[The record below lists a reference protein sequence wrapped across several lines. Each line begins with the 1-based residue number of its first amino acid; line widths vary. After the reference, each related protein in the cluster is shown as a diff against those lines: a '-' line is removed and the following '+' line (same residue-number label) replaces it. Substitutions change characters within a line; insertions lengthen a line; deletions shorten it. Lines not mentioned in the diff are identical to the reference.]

1 MDHSKDCVLATV
13 DIRIARIFGV
23 KDHFD
28 VFFVAFLLVYAD
40 HIAARSHDL
49 FSHRVGE
56 IDRFFDD
63 LGLKAI

>member
-1 MDHSKDCVLATV
+1 MNHTQYRVFATV
-13 DIRIARIFGV
+13 DIGVARVFGV

-49 FSHRVGE
+49 FGDRVGE
-56 IDRFFDD
+56 IDRIFDD